1 MRIDSRSGSSG
12 TGGFTLVELM
22 VVMVLITIVTAF
34 SLPAIRSSMFSDQL
48 RGTARRLIGLVSE
61 ASQDAVGR
69 QIPSQLNFD
78 MEQNIVWMSD
88 VSDNSDSTNAP
99 PRYQVVLPDSVRV
112 VDVDTA
118 HGGKVGQGT
127 AKLEFSKKGYVD
139 RTFIHLRS
147 DDGRDMTLMLSPF
160 IAVTRV
166 VDSYVELES
175 ETGRL

>member
-1 MRIDSRSGSSG
+1 MRIDSRSGTSG
-12 TGGFTLVELM
+12 AGGFTLVELM

-48 RGTARRLIGLVSE
+48 RATTRRLIGLISE

-69 QIPSQLNFD
+69 HIPSQLNFD
-78 MEQNIVWMSD
+78 LEQNIVWLSD
-88 VSDNSDSTNAP
+88 VSDQPDNANAP
-99 PRYQVVLPDSVRV
+99 PRYQLVLPDSVWV
-112 VDVDTA
+112 ADVATA

-127 AKLEFSKKGYVD
+127 AKLLFSNKGYVD

-147 DDGRDMTLMLSPF
+147 DDGRNMTLMLSPF

-166 VDSYVELES
+166 ADSYVELDTES
-175 ETGRL
+175 SRF